1 MPLNYKLIIT
11 YTCREIHKELQKE
24 KKADVTATTGMARL
38 QFVNGMTI
46 HHWSGYG
53 DGNKNVHQLVEQIL
67 TNPSCAATK
76 HRIVECDCLIIDEIG
91 LLSSKAFDNIEFI
104 CRNVHKTDRIFGGVQ
119 VIAAG
124 SFVQLPPVP
133 SLFDPG
139 KYAFESD
146 MFTKVFPHKIHL
158 DTVMHQDQQDLIN
171 AINEL
176 CLG

>member
-1 MPLNYKLIIT
+1 
-11 YTCREIHKELQKE
+11 
-24 KKADVTATTGMARL
+24 MARL
-38 QFVNGMTI
+38 QFANGMTI

-53 DGNKNVHQLVEQIL
+53 DGHNDVHQLVEQIL
-67 TNPSCAATK
+67 TNPSCVATK
-76 HRIVECDCLIIDEIG
+76 HRILECECLIIDKIG
-91 LLSSKAFDNIEFI
+91 LLSAKAFDKIEFI
-104 CRNVHKTDRIFGGVQ
+104 CRNVCKNDKIFGGIH

-176 CLG
+176 CLGEPTDYTIAMLRSLSRPITHTDQTVYFWDKL